1 MQGGL
6 FQARRLGVEIV
17 VFGIYAIFSI
27 SWATTGSLMPEIQ
40 RELGINTQQA
50 TLITS
55 MIIIAKI
62 FGAAFS
68 GFFVYRFGLKWGY
81 FLGCLFISS
90 GIFISFVDSY
100 IGILV
105 IRFLTGLGS
114 ACALSCIVP
123 ITQLWFSKSS
133 SIMISFNINSNLVG
147 ASIGLALASSIAAAL
162 GNWRLSLA
170 LYAWINLALLVL
182 WIFVEKDDER
192 REDEHVDKRQML
204 LFALKSR
211 LTWGMIAF
219 YVGPI
224 LFLNSL
230 LTFLPTYYAKYAG
243 FDVDIANSAKEQI
256 PALANFAII
265 FGPYIGLFFKKR
277 GVSFKRM
284 LFIGGL
290 IICISGIP
298 MIFMKDLLFIRIFA
312 IISGLCFSTWF
323 PFFFN
328 LPSELKNSN
337 PTQTAYIMSTFWTI
351 TFIFLAFNLWFVSW
365 SVDVTHSFTLG
376 FIYTFALVFISSIVS
391 QFILPSRDNFM

>member
-1 MQGGL
+1 M
-6 FQARRLGVEIV
+6 
-17 VFGIYAIFSI
+17 
-27 SWATTGSLMPEIQ
+27 
-40 RELGINTQQA
+40 
-50 TLITS
+50 
-55 MIIIAKI
+55 
-62 FGAAFS
+62 
-68 GFFVYRFGLKWGY
+68 
-81 FLGCLFISS
+81 
-90 GIFISFVDSY
+90 
-100 IGILV
+100 
-105 IRFLTGLGS
+105 
-114 ACALSCIVP
+114 
-123 ITQLWFSKSS
+123 
-133 SIMISFNINSNLVG
+133 
-147 ASIGLALASSIAAAL
+147 ALASSIAAAL

-182 WIFVEKDDER
+182 WIFVGKDDER